1 MPVVA
6 SLRDG
11 RVIAKCAL
19 TKSWA
24 TKETCTYY
32 TCTISDLRNI
42 EEILQ
47 LNLEASDCSQFSI
60 VGEWHSGNVV
70 GLSVYAV
77 TGTSVSGDVI
87 AVGF

>member
-11 RVIAKCAL
+11 RVMAKCSV
-19 TKSWA
+19 TTGWA

-32 TCTISDLRNI
+32 SCTVADLRQV

-47 LNLEASDCSQFSI
+47 LNLKASDCSPFNI
-60 VGEWHSGNVV
+60 VGQWHSGNVV

-77 TGTSVSGDVI
+77 TGTSISGDI
-87 AVGF
+87 ITVGF